1 MPIINEEDLMDTVG
15 IVGDLKPGRIVMDW
29 DEDKDRDK
37 TIHYAVRSVKELT
50 EDFNKLYNNPTKP
63 TRKDFVELFKKHSKK
78 RDDDITDYLDR
89 IENEEEL
96 LKVVKRRET
105 KDGKVIIELEK
116 ISNKERLKLVTSITK
131 KLLKKL
137 KPEHIKSMVE
147 EGIRR
152 NNDIDILKKID
163 KKLSSKK
170 PVKIEG
176 KKGCYKFVIDGIDL
190 YTMS

>member
-1 MPIINEEDLMDTVG
+1 MPIMDEEDLMDTVG

-63 TRKDFVELFKKHSKK
+63 TRKDFVDLFKKHSKK